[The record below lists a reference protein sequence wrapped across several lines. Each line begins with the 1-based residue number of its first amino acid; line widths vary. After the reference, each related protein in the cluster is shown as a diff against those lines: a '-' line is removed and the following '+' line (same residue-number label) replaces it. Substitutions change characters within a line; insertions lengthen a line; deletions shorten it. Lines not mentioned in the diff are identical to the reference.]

1 MSKNDKDRRAL
12 VDRLL
17 ARFDG
22 DTAEKLKTQLADDAA
37 FEELVGLFGRSA
49 DLQESAEW
57 QKLQS
62 SAHLLLNSLLKDVQ
76 SARSDP
82 DERRGVL
89 VFDSGLLPLPEGVR
103 PATVDT
109 RRLRYQV
116 GENRLELSLY
126 PVSVK
131 TYELIGQLGDQ
142 SDEHGFT
149 VELLGARTHFSATA
163 DRFGVF
169 RFPRIT
175 GGKYQLRI
183 ADDGKTIAVVDLEI

>member
-1 MSKNDKDRRAL
+1 MSKDDRDRKKL
-12 VDRLL
+12 VDELL
-17 ARFDG
+17 AQLDG
-22 DTAEKLKTQLADDAA
+22 ETGKELKARLSDDPALAEIANLL
-37 FEELVGLFGRSA
+37 GRSG
-49 DLQESAEW
+49 DRQDSAEW
-57 QKLQS
+57 QKLEA
-62 SAHLLLNSLLKDVQ
+62 SAHLLLKSLLRDAQ
-76 SARSDP
+76 SAQSDP
-82 DERRGVL
+82 DGQHGVL

-116 GENRLELSLY
+116 GKNRLELSLY

-131 TYELIGQLGDQ
+131 TYELIGQLSDQ
-142 SDEHGFT
+142 SNEHGFT
-149 VELLGARTHFSATA
+149 VELLGARTRFSATS